1 MLNRLKC
8 RRLAAFFFFPLNQ
21 QKSANELYSLKH
33 NWRIVLISW
42 WGGSFLWCFGGWR
55 MLLDVQVLGSKSCV
69 FCQEKEL
76 LELIFLVGEGHRGL
90 ESRGNWS
97 E

>member
-1 MLNRLKC
+1 
-8 RRLAAFFFFPLNQ
+8 
-21 QKSANELYSLKH
+21 
-33 NWRIVLISW
+33 
-42 WGGSFLWCFGGWR
+42 